1 MRQPTL
7 RLYGVFL
14 FACGVAKLAPAGE
27 PAAAIVC
34 VGRSQTDTDADE
46 AESMSADAADETD
59 PAAQLPAELRAE
71 LDELVALADAVE
83 PVVAD
88 LAARYH
94 QLSRWDHV
102 WPTDPAEPAAL
113 DARVLAASG
122 DDRLRA
128 VLTSVA
134 VRAVAALEGV
144 PTRSGEL
151 SRHGLD
157 GFGLGE

>member
-1 MRQPTL
+1 
-7 RLYGVFL
+7 
-14 FACGVAKLAPAGE
+14 
-27 PAAAIVC
+27 
-34 VGRSQTDTDADE
+34 
-46 AESMSADAADETD
+46 MSADAADETD
-59 PAAQLPAELRAE
+59 PTAQLPAELRGE
-71 LDELVALADAVE
+71 LDELLALADAVE

-94 QLSRWDHV
+94 QLSRWDHA
-102 WPTDPAEPAAL
+102 WPTDPIEPAAL

-144 PTRSGEL
+144 PTRSQEL

>member
-1 MRQPTL
+1 
-7 RLYGVFL
+7 
-14 FACGVAKLAPAGE
+14 
-27 PAAAIVC
+27 
-34 VGRSQTDTDADE
+34 
-46 AESMSADAADETD
+46 MSANAADETD
-59 PAAQLPAELRAE
+59 PTAQLPAELRAE
-71 LDELVALADAVE
+71 LDQLLALADAVE

-94 QLSRWDHV
+94 RLSRWDYA
-102 WPTDPAEPAAL
+102 WPTDPTEPAAL

-144 PTRSGEL
+144 PSRPEEL

-157 GFGLGE
+157 GFGLDE